1 MLSQTTTLFA
11 FEFSKPCRLL
21 RQFSKNN
28 NYKENNDDDDD
39 FWNDYDDYETS
50 SKKM

>member
-11 FEFSKPCRLL
+11 FEFSKPCR

-28 NYKENNDDDDD
+28 KCKENDDY
-39 FWNDYDDYETS
+39 WNDYDDYDDDDEAS
-50 SKKM
+50 NNKM